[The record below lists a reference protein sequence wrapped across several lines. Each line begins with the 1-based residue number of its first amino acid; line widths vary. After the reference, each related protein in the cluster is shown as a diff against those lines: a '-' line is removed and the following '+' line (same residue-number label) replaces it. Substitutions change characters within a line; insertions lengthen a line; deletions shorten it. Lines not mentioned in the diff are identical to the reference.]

1 MGTGHSRQIAIHRNI
16 LHRKIMFPNRADLGI
31 RLRCISRITVIQSK
45 AIIMPHKRLSF
56 HSISKAC
63 TSQQTLRRGTY
74 RAIRHIVHE
83 QTPEQTPG
91 HSRCVRTLLL

>member
-31 RLRCISRITVIQSK
+31 RCRGIGRITIIQSK

-56 HSISKAC
+56 HPISKAG
-63 TSQQTLRRGTY
+63 TSQ
-74 RAIRHIVHE
+74 A
-83 QTPEQTPG
+83 TPQG
-91 HSRCVRTLLL
+91 